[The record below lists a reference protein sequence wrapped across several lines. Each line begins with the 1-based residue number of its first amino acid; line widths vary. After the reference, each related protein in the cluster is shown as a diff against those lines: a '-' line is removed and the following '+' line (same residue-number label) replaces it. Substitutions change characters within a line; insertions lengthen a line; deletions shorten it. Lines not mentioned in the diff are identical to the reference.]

1 MVIDKFHL
9 EWTSTCKN
17 NDYFFVNPVKKYT
30 KVNKPNNK
38 VLEAAP
44 LSLKLLWKCVMCKGV
59 LEG

>member
-30 KVNKPNNK
+30 KVNKPNNE
-38 VLEAAP
+38 VLEAAQ
-44 LSLKLLWKCVMCKGV
+44 LKSVVKVCKGV
-59 LEG
+59 